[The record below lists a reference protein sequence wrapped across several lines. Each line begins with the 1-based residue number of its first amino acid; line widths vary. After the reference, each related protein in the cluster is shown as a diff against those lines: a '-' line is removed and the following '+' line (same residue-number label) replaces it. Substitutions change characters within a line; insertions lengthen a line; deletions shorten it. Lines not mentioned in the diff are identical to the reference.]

1 MSFRG
6 GGFFGCLVRPWRA
19 TRIIG
24 TSRRWALALSIAL
37 AWIGIL
43 GHAQAQQRSA
53 PPKSEPAPEYTIS
66 PGDGLHL
73 FVWKEPELSRE
84 VVVRGDGRI
93 TVPLLGDLEAAGKAP
108 QQLGREI
115 GAGLGKYVE
124 APLVSVIITQ
134 ANSAKVFV
142 IGQVRN
148 PGSFP
153 LVGRMTVLQ
162 ALSMAGGFLEF
173 AKADKVLVIRD
184 QGRAPESIQVNYKRL
199 EDGSDLR
206 QNIVLRPGDS
216 IVVP

>member
-1 MSFRG
+1 MRLTPRSAR
-6 GGFFGCLVRPWRA
+6 
-19 TRIIG
+19 
-24 TSRRWALALSIAL
+24 ALALTLVWVGFA
-37 AWIGIL
+37 GD
-43 GHAQAQQRSA
+43 AQSQQRPA
-53 PPKSEPAPEYTIS
+53 PAKSEPATEFKIS

-73 FVWKEPELSRE
+73 FVWKEPDLSRE

-108 QQLGREI
+108 QDLGREI
-115 GAGLGKYVE
+115 GAGLGKFVE
-124 APLVSVIITQ
+124 APLVSVIVSQ
-134 ANSAKVFV
+134 ANSAKVYV

-148 PGSFP
+148 PGAFP
-153 LVGRMTVLQ
+153 LVGRTTVLQ

-173 AKADKVLVIRD
+173 AKADKILVIRE
-184 QGRAPESIQVNYKRL
+184 QGRSPESIQVNYKKL